1 MISINEVRKIV
12 PDPKAGVDET
22 VIAQLMDE
30 IDAKIEA
37 EAHKG
42 NTRACS
48 RQVKQAVGEILV
60 ERYAAGGYNARI
72 LGNHTVEIS
81 W

>member
-1 MISINEVRKIV
+1 MISIDEVRNIT
-12 PDPKAGVDET
+12 PDPKALISEEL
-22 VIAQLMDE
+22 INELIDE
-30 IDAKIEA
+30 IDEKIKA
-37 EAHKG
+37 EAYKG

-48 RQVKQAVGEILV
+48 RQVKQAVGEVLV
-60 ERYAAGGYNARI
+60 ERYTAGGYNAKI

>member
-1 MISINEVRKIV
+1 
-12 PDPKAGVDET
+12 
-22 VIAQLMDE
+22 MDE
-30 IDAKIEA
+30 IDEKIKI

-48 RQVKQAVGEILV
+48 RQVKQAVGEVLV
-60 ERYAAGGYNARI
+60 ERYAAGGYNAKI